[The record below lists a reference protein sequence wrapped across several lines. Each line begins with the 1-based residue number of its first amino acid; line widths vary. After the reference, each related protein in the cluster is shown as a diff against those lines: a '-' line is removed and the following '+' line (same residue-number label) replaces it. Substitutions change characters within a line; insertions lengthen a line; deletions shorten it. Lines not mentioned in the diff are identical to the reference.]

1 MMVLMNSMTASE
13 PSVSSGSAWDLFQA
27 KKHFGNL
34 DGLRCLSIVAV
45 VWEHGPGL
53 RMTGLAAE
61 GFTGVWLFFAI
72 SGFLITTLLLR
83 EYHRTETISLL
94 RFYARRSL
102 RIFPLYYA
110 VLGLYSVLIP
120 LIAPRE
126 TTQAFQSNIPY
137 FLTYTSNW
145 FVGGTGTFGFAW
157 SLAAE
162 EQFYSVWPSLLRY
175 LKPRGAFWIATGILV
190 AGLLLEVW
198 HPARPYPWPLV
209 ILENV
214 SPALCWGCILAFLA
228 DSKNSFAILIAV
240 LGGRWSSA
248 VVLIMILLMLA
259 VFPQRSEVLSL
270 LFAALV
276 GTCVLREDTILGPL
290 LRHPAVIHIGVV
302 SYGVYLLHGLVY
314 DAGSVLTH
322 MAHTSW
328 DVHGVA
334 GFGLVLIV
342 SVGVATL
349 SYRYYESIFLRFK
362 QRFESVR
369 L

>member
-1 MMVLMNSMTASE
+1 MELALMTASK
-13 PSVSSGSAWDLFQA
+13 PSVSSGSAWELFQA
-27 KKHFGNL
+27 KKHFDNL

-53 RMTGLAAE
+53 KMKGLAGE

-83 EYHRTETISLL
+83 EHHRTEKISLL

-120 LIAPRE
+120 LVTPRE
-126 TTQAFQSNIPY
+126 TTRAFQSNLPY

-145 FVGGTGTFGFAW
+145 FVGKAGTLAFAW

-162 EQFYSVWPSLLRY
+162 EQFYCVWPSVLRY
-175 LKPRGAFWIATGILV
+175 LKPRGAFWIAAGILV
-190 AGLLLEVW
+190 AGFLLEVW
-198 HPARPYPWPLV
+198 HPARPYPLPLL
-209 ILENV
+209 ILENLP
-214 SPALCWGCILAFLA
+214 PALCWGCILAFLA
-228 DSKNSFAILIAV
+228 NSKGSFVALIAV

-248 VVLIMILLMLA
+248 VVLIMILLVLA
-259 VFPQRSEVLSL
+259 AFPQRNEVLNL
-270 LFAALV
+270 LYAALV
-276 GTCVLREDTILGPL
+276 GTCVLREDTNLGLL
-290 LRHPAVIHIGVV
+290 LRHPAVVHIGAV

-314 DAGSVLTH
+314 DAGSVFTR

-334 GFGLVLIV
+334 GFGLVLIL

-362 QRFESVR
+362 QHFESVR